1 VDKKRDF
8 GKVVSKKEREKERK
22 REREKER
29 KRKRENSNQL
39 NNLSS
44 IFIRIVGFPQTQPP
58 R

>member
-1 VDKKRDF
+1 VINDELVFDEKKLLEDLEPN
-8 GKVVSKKEREKERK
+8 ERTGE
-22 REREKER
+22 
-29 KRKRENSNQL
+29 RENSNQL